1 MTKLEHSAADSRL
14 AGTKGFFEK
23 HSNGLLLTPYIILFS
38 MFIAIPVVVAV
49 VLSFTDFNAVQLPG
63 YVGLKNYIDL
73 FTHDE
78 PFMRHVV
85 PNTVLFALVTGL
97 GGYFLCFILA
107 WSISQIS
114 KGPRMVLAVIIY
126 SPSLTSGAMLAY
138 VWRVFFA
145 GDSGGWFN
153 YVLMQLNLI
162 DEPRVW
168 LQDPTTLMPVMLF
181 VTLWSAMGIGFL
193 AILAGILN
201 SNMELY
207 DAAYIDGVQNR
218 WQEIFYVTIPS
229 IRPQMLFGAVMSI
242 VGMIQAGDIGVLLS
256 GYNPPP
262 GYAGSLILTH
272 IAEIGFFR
280 FEIGYAAA
288 VSVVLLLFVRLTSVA
303 ANKLFGSH
311 HDE

>member
-1 MTKLEHSAADSRL
+1 M
-14 AGTKGFFEK
+14 AGTTKFHEVYA
-23 HSNGLLLTPYIILFS
+23 NGILLAPYVLLFS
-38 MFIAIPVVVAV
+38 LFIAIPVAVAV

-63 YVGLKNYIDL
+63 YVGLKNYVDL
-73 FTHDE
+73 FTNDE

-107 WSISQIS
+107 WSIAQIS
-114 KGPRMVLAVIIY
+114 KVPRMILAVIIY
-126 SPSLTSGAMLAY
+126 SPSLTSGAILAY
-138 VWRVFFA
+138 IWRVFFA
-145 GDSGGWFN
+145 GDGGGYFN
-153 YVLMQLNLI
+153 YVLMQLNI
-162 DEPRVW
+162 ITEPRVW

-181 VTLWSAMGIGFL
+181 VTLWSSMGIGFL

-262 GYAGSLILTH
+262 GYAGSLVLTH
-272 IAEIGFFR
+272 ISEIGFIR

-288 VSVVLLLFVRLTSVA
+288 VSVVLLLFIRLVSVG

-311 HDE
+311 RDE